1 MKMAPPS
8 VATKTR
14 TFSRGFD
21 RAVLIGKSLA
31 DAILASGHVPPKKAG
46 HMNAQRTAIDTNSL
60 LAKTGSF
67 TQEKVRLMALGIL
80 NPAPHFLHQPQWPQ
94 PLVRLRRPL
103 LRISPGQAMNP
114 WPSQED

>member
-67 TQEKVRLMALGIL
+67 TQEKVRQPKAGA
-80 NPAPHFLHQPQWPQ
+80 AP
-94 PLVRLRRPL
+94 
-103 LRISPGQAMNP
+103 
-114 WPSQED
+114 